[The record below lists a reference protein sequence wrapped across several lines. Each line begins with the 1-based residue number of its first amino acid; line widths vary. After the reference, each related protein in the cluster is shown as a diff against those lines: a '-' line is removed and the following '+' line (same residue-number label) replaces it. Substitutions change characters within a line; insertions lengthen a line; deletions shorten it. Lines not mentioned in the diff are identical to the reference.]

1 MKRLS
6 NASQSGPDGSPSSSS
21 ESFVL
26 QPALRVPRNDIE
38 DGESRASASE
48 NRIREPRYFFFGEVL
63 GISEM
68 QMQARWAIGDYSSIR
83 VGVHKMK
90 KIIDCSSQLWNNL
103 NLLEFEFGDF
113 NRDWKVLRI
122 ESELSD
128 RRYLHDDFVVENMM
142 HSANCP

>member
-1 MKRLS
+1 MTIM
-6 NASQSGPDGSPSSSS
+6 G
-21 ESFVL
+21 
-26 QPALRVPRNDIE
+26 
-38 DGESRASASE
+38 E
-48 NRIREPRYFFFGEVL
+48 NRG
-63 GISEM
+63 
-68 QMQARWAIGDYSSIR
+68 
-83 VGVHKMK
+83 MK